1 MPDSNTLRHEAP
13 EVSLRME
20 EISKRTTI
28 WPKAGAILDIE
39 PQDGRASFG
48 DWAIWAGEEIVAEK
62 AKLHEFREEDENF
75 DCARLHSLW
84 AINSVVQLPLEVV
97 AAARKRLFGA
107 MPPRNTKEE
116 WLFSWFELHL
126 ITAAFW
132 QNAPARSDYLRLVRE
147 AEAKAQQAKEVNS
160 IFDELR
166 SELA

>member
-39 PQDGRASFG
+39 PQDGRACFG

-62 AKLHEFREEDENF
+62 AKLHEHRDDDENF
-75 DCARLHSLW
+75 DCCRLHSLW
-84 AINSVVQLPLEVV
+84 AINSLIQLPVEVV
-97 AAARKRLFGA
+97 AAGRKRLFGD
-107 MPPRNTKEE
+107 MPPRDFNGE
-116 WLFSWFELHL
+116 WEFSWYELHL

-132 QNAPARSDYLRLVRE
+132 QNAPARSEYLRLVRD